1 MKKMM
6 EKGLPMRKAIA
17 MGMHEKMYSEAKPGG
32 KMGKKGGKG
41 KPMPKGGRKGY

>member
-17 MGMHEKMYSEAKPGG
+17 MGMHEKMYPGAKAGAKAG
-32 KMGKKGGKG
+32 KAHKG